1 MSFEGNETS
10 EELGLI
16 EDSDA
21 KTKEELVNETEMAIL
36 EDIWDKGLQRR
47 KELLRIVLFVLL
59 VVLLALLIKRFVL
72 QPIVI
77 NGESMSDTLHED
89 QIVLMDKLF
98 YRFAGPKRQ
107 DIVVFLPYEGVNEVY
122 AKRIIGLPGEVVY
135 IDSDG
140 LVHIADAYEN
150 GEYIGDRILEEPYVK
165 ETIARAD
172 LIQFGTKT
180 NPAILGEDEYYVLG
194 DNRNNSH
201 DSRKLDVGVVHKSE
215 MIGRL
220 IFRLLPL
227 KDFGTLE

>member
-1 MSFEGNETS
+1 MSFGGNETS
-10 EELGLI
+10 EE
-16 EDSDA
+16 
-21 KTKEELVNETEMAIL
+21 ELVHETEMAIL
-36 EDIWDKGLQRR
+36 EDMWNKGIQRR
-47 KELLRIVLFVLL
+47 KELLRILLFVF
-59 VVLLALLIKRFVL
+59 VVILLAMLIKRYVL

-77 NGESMSDTLHED
+77 EGESMADTLHDD
-89 QIVLMDKLF
+89 QVVLMEKLF
-98 YRFAGPKRQ
+98 YRIGGPKRH
-107 DIVVFLPYEGVNEVY
+107 DIVVFLPYEGFNEVY

-135 IDSDG
+135 IDEDG

-201 DSRKLDVGVVHKSE
+201 DSRKLDIGVVHKSE

-220 IFRLLPL
+220 IFRLIPMA
-227 KDFGTLE
+227 DFGTLR